1 MHIPILDDILIIFLL
16 SVIVILIFNKL
27 KIPAIVG
34 YLITGVIAGP
44 YVLKL
49 ISSVHEVEMLAEIG
63 IILFLFVIGM
73 EFSISK
79 LMKMKKYIFIGG
91 LLQVVVTIIAFLIIS
106 FVYGLSFKV
115 SLLIGFFT
123 ALSSTA
129 IVLKILTNKGLIGSP
144 QGNLSLSILIF
155 QDISI
160 LPMFLIIPLLSG
172 SNDNISISILFL
184 ILKIIGIIIFLFLSV
199 KYLMPFLMDKIA
211 KTRIKELF
219 YISVLLICFGIVW
232 LASLIGISPALGA
245 FLAGLIISETEYN
258 YEAISLVEPFKDI
271 FTSFF
276 FVSVGMLLNIGF
288 MFDNFLSVISLVLLI
303 VIVKFI
309 TTSIAVATLRFPLR
323 TLIIVGFSLA
333 QIGEFSLVLSKYS
346 FDIGLISND
355 LYQQFL
361 SVAVLSMAI
370 TPLIFIIGEKIS
382 EKIKTKNSAN
392 VSQNKNV
399 DLVIIGYGLN
409 GKNISIA
416 AKSIGLNYSIIEM
429 NPDTVKQLKS
439 QENIIFG
446 DASNESVLLHAGIDT
461 AKTAVVVISDSSVLL
476 KISKVIKL
484 VNPAIHLIVR
494 TRYVS
499 DMQKLYEIGADDVI
513 PEEFETSIE
522 LTARILNKF
531 LVPANEIQNFIENL
545 RNDHYKLLRNVD
557 NKILLSNDFIDKEA
571 DFASVLIE
579 KDSEYIG
586 KSLKISNFREEKNIS
601 VIAIK
606 RDKNW
611 IINPVADEIFELNDR
626 IILFGQRKDVNDF
639 CKLKN

>member
-16 SVIVILIFNKL
+16 SVFVILIFNKL

-172 SNDNISISILFL
+172 SNDNISLSILFL